1 METTSLPRP
10 PVLAPDAGE
19 GPPVLSA
26 DQVGAMLRF
35 LLDRGPR
42 DAAELAALRQ
52 LPTQKALRETLFR
65 SEEFGRLY
73 RAALRHSAGY
83 AMPLFMLQP
92 PADRAVPWHFAEPG
106 LADPVTQ
113 LCTAAQLQGP
123 EHARWCRLMKV
134 APRQHRKQ
142 WEFAWILA
150 ALEKAG
156 MLRPGLRALGFGNG
170 RERLPCVLAGLGL
183 SVTASDAPPEAVAG
197 QGWSSSQQYSA
208 SLDQLHHRDLIDR
221 ERFLQLVSFRQV
233 DMNAIPDDLRGYD
246 VCWSACALEHLGSLA
261 HGLDFIRASLATLR
275 PGGLALHTTEFN
287 LGSNEETLE
296 ARSLSLF
303 RKRDIEGLAS
313 RLTSEGHEVWPL
325 NFHPG
330 HALADVYVDT
340 PPYSSPH
347 LKLQAAGHV
356 VTSIGIAVRKR
367 G

>member
-1 METTSLPRP
+1 MQPTSL
-10 PVLAPDAGE
+10 LTAPEADADA
-19 GPPVLSA
+19 PPVLSA
-26 DQVGAMLRF
+26 DLVGSMLRH

-52 LPTQKALRETLFR
+52 HPTLKALRASLMR
-65 SEEFGRLY
+65 
-73 RAALRHSAGY
+73 SAGY

-92 PADRAVPWHFAEPG
+92 PADPAVPWRFAEPG

-113 LCTAAQLQGP
+113 LCTAAQMQGA
-123 EHARWCRLMKV
+123 EHARWCKLMKV

-150 ALEKAG
+150 AMDKGG
-156 MLRPGLRALGFGNG
+156 MLRPGLRALGFGTG

-183 SVTASDAPPEAVAG
+183 QVTASDAPPEAVEG
-197 QGWSSSQQYSA
+197 QGWSSSQQYSSA
-208 SLDQLHHRDLIDR
+208 LEQLHHRDLIDR
-221 ERFLQLVSFRQV
+221 DRFVQQVAFRQV

-287 LGSNEETLE
+287 LGHNEETLE

-313 RLTSEGHEVWPL
+313 RLVAEGHEVWPL

-367 G
+367 GG